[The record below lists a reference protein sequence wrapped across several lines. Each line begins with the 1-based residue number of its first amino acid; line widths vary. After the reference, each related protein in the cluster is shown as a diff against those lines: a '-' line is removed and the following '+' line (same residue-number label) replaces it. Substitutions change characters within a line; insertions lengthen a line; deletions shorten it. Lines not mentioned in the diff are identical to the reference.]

1 MHLKKRKTVSKK
13 LTVAVGAP
21 GFEPGTSCTPC
32 KHASRTALRPEQQA
46 LIILKPRGKCKLF
59 LPPLLPPAFP
69 FFHALPCSIY
79 FSPGLFFVF
88 LLLPRKLFLLCL
100 AQACKN

>member
-46 LIILKPRGKCKLF
+46 LIIPKPPKKCKFFSVWLF
-59 LPPLLPPAFP
+59 
-69 FFHALPCSIY
+69 S
-79 FSPGLFFVF
+79 GLFQ
-88 LLLPRKLFLLCL
+88 LLLQLLL
-100 AQACKN
+100 LRFA